1 MIISLIGF
9 MASGKTT
16 LGEQLAAS
24 MKVPFVDL
32 DALIEEKENRTVA
45 QIFSERGEAEFRKLE
60 ERYLEELLEEHISQ
74 HPQTLEDL
82 PPRNTDEEYEAG
94 GGLPLRHCSL
104 VLSVGGGCVMS
115 PLCAD
120 LLERFTYCIYLEA
133 DPRTLFQRLS
143 EASERGRR
151 PLLQGGSLMEHI
163 ETLYR
168 QREPYYRKLARKTI
182 RC

>member
-16 LGEQLAAS
+16 LGKQLAAS
-24 MKVPFVDL
+24 MKVPFTDL

-45 QIFSERGEAEFRKLE
+45 EIFSERGEAEFRKLE
-60 ERYLEELLEEHISQ
+60 ERYLEELLEEHISEN
-74 HPQTLEDL
+74 PQTLEDL
-82 PPRNTDEEYEAG
+82 PPRDIETAYDADGEI
-94 GGLPLRHCSL
+94 PLRHCSL

-120 LLERFTYCIYLEA
+120 LLERFTYCIYLET
-133 DPRTLFQRLS
+133 DPRTLFLRLS
-143 EASERGRR
+143 EASERERR
-151 PLLQGGSLMEHI
+151 PLLQDGSLLEHI